1 MDLRQEVKLE
11 QRLRL
16 TLQLQQAIKLLQ
28 LSRLEL
34 QETIQQEVNEN
45 PVLEQEFQD
54 VSLTPM
60 TDQPEAREL
69 SDAPLAPTGVDRM
82 VPREEDEQSLRN
94 LVEQYQSFS
103 TTVSGASRPRDEE
116 LPAIETRVS
125 GTPTLFEHLEWQVNM
140 SSLDGRRKRVALAIL
155 EVVNPDGY
163 VDLESLR
170 EIAAREA
177 ASEEELAEV
186 LYVIQQFEPAGI
198 ASVTLTECLLAQARA
213 YFPDRPKL
221 HALIEEHLDELERQD
236 YRAIQ
241 KALGVS
247 ADELRA
253 LVKLLTTLDPH
264 PGLQFSNEEPQYVI
278 PDVYIRKDGDHYVVE
293 LNDDGLPRLRI
304 SPVYRR
310 LLDGRARG
318 EEKEYLQKKLRQA
331 RWLIQS
337 IQQRQSTI
345 RRVAEKIVE
354 LQVDFLDH
362 GVDHLH
368 PMVLRDI
375 ASAIGVHEST
385 VSRVTS
391 NKFVHTP
398 RGIFELKFFFGHR
411 IAGVDGEDHSQPHIK
426 RILKDMLAAESHEH
440 PLSDQ
445 AIKDRLLAEHRIDL
459 ARRTITKYRE
469 EMGIPSS
476 SVRRRRL

>member
-16 TLQLQQAIKLLQ
+16 TLQLQQAIRLLQ

-45 PVLEQEFQD
+45 PVLEQEFD
-54 VSLTPM
+54 EPSLTAM
-60 TDQPEAREL
+60 SEAPALREL
-69 SDAPLAPTGVDRM
+69 SDAPPQTARDDRL
-82 VPREEDEQSLRN
+82 VPREEDDQSLRN

-103 TTVSGASRPRDEE
+103 TAVSGASRPRDEE
-116 LPAIETRVS
+116 LPPIESRVS
-125 GTPTLFEHLEWQVNM
+125 SAPSLLEHLEWQLNL
-140 SSLDGRRKRVALAIL
+140 SALEGRRKRLGQAII
-155 EVVNPDGY
+155 EIVDSDGY
-163 VDLESLR
+163 IDLDALR
-170 EIAAREA
+170 EIGQREGAA
-177 ASEEELAEV
+177 EEDLAEV
-186 LYVIQQFEPAGI
+186 LYVVQQFDPAGI
-198 ASVTLTECLLAQARA
+198 ASVTLTECLLTQARA
-213 YFPDRPKL
+213 FYPERTKL
-221 HALIEEHLDELERQD
+221 HQLIEHHLDALERQD
-236 YRAIQ
+236 YRALQ
-241 KALGVS
+241 KALGVTG
-247 ADELRA
+247 DELRS
-253 LVKLLTTLDPH
+253 LVKVLSSLDPH
-264 PGLQFSNEEPQYVI
+264 PGLQFSDEDPHYVI
-278 PDVYIRKDGDHYVVE
+278 PDVYIRREGDAYVVE

-354 LQVDFLDH
+354 YQREFLDH
-362 GVDHLH
+362 GPDYLR

-375 ASAIGVHEST
+375 AEAIGVHEST

-391 NKFVHTP
+391 NKYAHTP

-411 IAGVDGEDHSQPHIK
+411 IPGLDGEDHSQLRIK
-426 RILKDMLAAESHEH
+426 RILKDLLDNEPKDK

-445 AIKDRLLAEHRIDL
+445 TIKELLLEQHRIDL

>member
-16 TLQLQQAIKLLQ
+16 TLQLQQAIRLLQ

-45 PVLEQEFQD
+45 PVLEQEFD
-54 VSLTPM
+54 EPSLTAMSESPGL
-60 TDQPEAREL
+60 REL
-69 SDAPLAPTGVDRM
+69 ADAPPQTARDDRL
-82 VPREEDEQSLRN
+82 VPREEDDQSLRN

-103 TTVSGASRPRDEE
+103 TAVSGASRPRDEE
-116 LPAIETRVS
+116 LPPIEARVS
-125 GTPTLFEHLEWQVNM
+125 ATPTLLEHLEWQLNL
-140 SSLDGRRKRVALAIL
+140 SSLEGRRKRLGLAIV
-155 EVVNPDGY
+155 EIVDTDGY
-163 VDLESLR
+163 VDLEALR
-170 EIAAREA
+170 EIGAREGA
-177 ASEEELAEV
+177 GEEELAEV
-186 LYVIQQFEPAGI
+186 LYVLQQFDPPGI
-198 ASVTLTECLLAQARA
+198 ASVTLAECLLAQARA
-213 YFPDRPKL
+213 FYPDRTQL
-221 HALIEEHLDELERQD
+221 HRLIEHHLDAIERQD

-241 KALGVS
+241 RALGVTS
-247 ADELRA
+247 DELRS
-253 LVKLLTTLDPH
+253 LVKVLATLDPH
-264 PGLQFSNEEPQYVI
+264 PGLQFSNEDPHYVV
-278 PDVYIRKDGDHYVVE
+278 PDVYIRREGEGYVVE

-354 LQVDFLDH
+354 YQRDFLDH
-362 GVDHLH
+362 GPDHLK

-375 ASAIGVHEST
+375 ADAIGVHEST

-391 NKFVHTP
+391 NKFAHTP

-411 IAGVDGEDHSQPHIK
+411 IPGLDGEDHSQLRIK
-426 RILKDMLAAESHEH
+426 RILKDMLDAEPKDK

-445 AIKDRLLAEHRIDL
+445 TIKEMLLEEHRIDL

>member
-34 QETIQQEVNEN
+34 QETIQQECNEN
-45 PVLEQEFQD
+45 PVLEQEFD
-54 VSLTPM
+54 ETSLTTI
-60 TDQPEAREL
+60 TDVPVAREL
-69 SDAPLAPTGVDRM
+69 SDAPPASNREDRL

-103 TTVSGASRPRDEE
+103 TAVSGASRPRDEE
-116 LPAIETRVS
+116 LPPLETRIS
-125 GTPTLFEHLEWQVNM
+125 SSPSLLEHLEWQLNM
-140 SSLDGRRKRVALAIL
+140 SSLTGRRKQLGQAII
-155 EVVNPDGY
+155 EIVNTDGF
-163 VDLESLR
+163 VDLGALKELATR
-170 EIAAREA
+170 EGT
-177 ASEEELAEV
+177 SEEEVAEV
-186 LYVIQQFEPAGI
+186 LYVIQQFDPAGI
-198 ASVTLTECLLAQARA
+198 ASVTLTECLLTQARA
-213 YFPDRPKL
+213 LYPERPKL
-221 HALIEEHLDELERQD
+221 HKLIEHHLDALERQD

-241 KALGVS
+241 KALGIT
-247 ADELRA
+247 ADELRS
-253 LVKLLTTLDPH
+253 LVKVLATLDPH
-264 PGLQFSNEEPQYVI
+264 PGLQFSNDEPQYVV
-278 PDVYIRKDGDHYVVE
+278 PDVYIRREGDAYVVE
-293 LNDDGLPRLRI
+293 LNDDGMPRLRI

-354 LQVDFLDH
+354 LQRDFLDQ
-362 GVDHLH
+362 GVDGMK

-375 ASAIGVHEST
+375 ANAIGVHEST

-391 NKFVHTP
+391 NKYVHTP

-411 IAGVDGEDHSQPHIK
+411 IPGMDGEDHSQMHIK
-426 RILKDMLAAESHEH
+426 RILKDILAAEPKDK

-445 AIKDRLLAEHRIDL
+445 TIKEMLLEEHRIDL

-469 EMGIPSS
+469 ELGIPSS